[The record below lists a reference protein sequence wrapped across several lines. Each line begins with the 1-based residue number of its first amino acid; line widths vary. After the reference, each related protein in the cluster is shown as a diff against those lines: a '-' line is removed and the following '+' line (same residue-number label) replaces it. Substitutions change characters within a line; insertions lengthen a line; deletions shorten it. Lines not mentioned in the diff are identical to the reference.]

1 MRSSADDLTLL
12 LRSWSR
18 GDESA
23 LGKIIPI
30 VHDELKRLAHAYMA
44 RERAGHTL
52 QTTALLNEAYLKLV
66 DARNVEWQDRAHF
79 LAISAR
85 LMRRI
90 LVDRARKRDFQKRG
104 GGAVKI
110 SLEGSPEPATEA
122 DPTIVELEDALTA
135 LERLDPRK
143 ARVVELRY
151 FGGLSVEE
159 TAEAL
164 GVGGGTVMRDWRL
177 AKVWLHRELSRSRK
191 AAL

>member
-12 LRSWSR
+12 LRSWNR

-30 VHDELKRLAHAYMA
+30 VFDELKRLAHIYMA
-44 RERAGHTL
+44 RERACHTL

-79 LAISAR
+79 FAISAR
-85 LMRRI
+85 LMRRV
-90 LVDRARKRDFQKRG
+90 LVDIARKHGFQKRG
-104 GGAVKI
+104 GGGVKV
-110 SLEGSPEPATEA
+110 SLEGSPEPATKT
-122 DPTIVELEDALTA
+122 DPAVLELEDALTA
-135 LERLDPRK
+135 LEQLDPRK

-164 GVGGGTVMRDWRL
+164 GVGCGTVMRDWRL
-177 AKVWLHRELSRSRK
+177 ARVWLHRELNRSRE
-191 AAL
+191 AAP